1 MATANQIK
9 ALLHSYSEADGDK
22 FLSIATQIAAHAAR
36 AGQSKVAT
44 ELKELVEDIRA
55 KQKQAKIGGAVP
67 IARPTGELST
77 ILSVTYPKTRL
88 SEMVLE
94 DAQRSDLNRVIREYR
109 QQGKLREFAL
119 SARRKLLLVGPP
131 GCGKTMT
138 SHALAGELA
147 LPHFSVQL
155 HALITKFMG
164 ETATK
169 LHAVFQAM
177 DQTRGVYLFD
187 EFDAIG
193 GQRSLRNDVGEIRR
207 VLNSF
212 LTFLE
217 EDDSDSLII
226 AATNNVDML
235 DEALFRRFDDII
247 VYHRPTKEQARQLIE
262 NRLAI
267 FDTKKF
273 DWERIVAS
281 TENLSHAEI
290 CRACDDASKDAVLE
304 NMKQISCDS
313 LVYAMEARKNRFSR
327 LTE

>member
-9 ALLHSYSEADGDK
+9 ALLRSYSDADGDK

-36 AGQSKVAT
+36 SGQSKVAT
-44 ELKELVEDIRA
+44 ELKEMVEEIRA

-94 DAQRSDLNRVIREYR
+94 DTQRSVLDRVIREYR

-131 GCGKTMT
+131 GCGKTMS
-138 SHALAGELA
+138 SHALASELS

-169 LHAVFQAM
+169 LYAVFQAM
-177 DQTRGVYLFD
+177 NQTRGVYLFD

-193 GQRSLRNDVGEIRR
+193 GQRSLYNDVGEIRR

-226 AATNNVDML
+226 AATNNVDIL

-247 VYHRPTKEQARQLIE
+247 VYNRPTKEQARQLIK
-262 NRLAI
+262 NRLVI
-267 FDTKKF
+267 FATREF
-273 DWERIVAS
+273 DWERVAAN
-281 TENLSHAEI
+281 TTGLSHAEI

-304 NMKQISCDS
+304 NKKQISCDA
-313 LVYAMEARKNRFSR
+313 LVYAMEARKSRFSR
-327 LTE
+327 LTD